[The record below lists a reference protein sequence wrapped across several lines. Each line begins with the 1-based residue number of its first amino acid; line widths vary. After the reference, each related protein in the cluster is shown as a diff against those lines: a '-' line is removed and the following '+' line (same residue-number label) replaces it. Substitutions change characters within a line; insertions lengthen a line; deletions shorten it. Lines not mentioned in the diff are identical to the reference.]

1 MVPQIYLESLLQD
14 RHRRRK
20 QGGEGGG
27 HPRRFFS
34 LTEILKAGLE

>member
-1 MVPQIYLESLLQD
+1 MVPQIYLESIGY
-14 RHRRRK
+14 RRRK

-27 HPRRFFS
+27 HPPPPRFFS